1 MTGED
6 GTVYHRSPTCKAF
19 VAEKIDRLS
28 RLDFLR
34 VPPEQWTDEQRR
46 RYLEWLP
53 SPDELAAE
61 MLADRRFLTRLA
73 SPI

>member
-1 MTGED
+1 MAGSAE
-6 GTVYHRSPTCKAF
+6 GTIYHRSPACKRF

-34 VPPEQWTDEQRR
+34 TPPEQWTDEQRA
-46 RYLEWLP
+46 RYQQWLP
-53 SPDELAAE
+53 SADELAAE

-73 SPI
+73 SP